1 MELAEADATEPTP
14 AVSRAQGKAPKG
26 SGPQASEIAP
36 SRILHPHLSTLIL
49 VPATSPTIK
58 ASPLTALPTRSGF
71 SVFKATPTFLALEL
85 PLPLLVD
92 KAGGQGAE
100 QDGCGQ
106 EADGGH
112 NASQDRSSQPLVS
125 QVRLREDV

>member
-14 AVSRAQGKAPKG
+14 AVAGPRANPRREAAPRCQEALHPG
-26 SGPQASEIAP
+26 SCTPTTPPSFWSQPPLPP
-36 SRILHPHLSTLIL
+36 SRQ
-49 VPATSPTIK
+49 VPLA
-58 ASPLTALPTRSGF
+58 ALPTRSGF

-85 PLPLLVD
+85 PLALLVD

-100 QDGCGQ
+100 QDGCSQ

-112 NASQDRSSQPLVS
+112 NASQYRSSQPLVG